1 MEAKHTSM
9 KWKRPSP
16 SMDIST
22 RTKSQIYHNNRS
34 GLVRNS
40 NGHPGLLSHQ
50 SNPKRPRSVEPII
63 QGSLDGK
70 MPLHSLIKDLRV
82 KRVFS
87 PTSKVLENLTDHH
100 KFGAEFSSYEQENG
114 PKTVKNGGVESSG
127 NGFSRSGPDVDDLES
142 KGTERLDM
150 GFVSKARRTDYLS
163 LKSPVREGIRG
174 ISSDAEQRSGD
185 ANQDCV
191 QKSSADV
198 KENGVRL
205 NFENKTKLVL
215 KPRQRVF
222 KAPGSFGYRRLLPY
236 LKAEDISC
244 ALDFCQHPNLD
255 KGSEGKPFQGMR
267 ALKNPPGSL
276 HQFDAHKVSREYHT
290 SGSSTLLENVQVC
303 FQETSNGNER
313 SSESPEFVP
322 ASPSITVVDEC
333 LSKPP
338 VDGQTEKFDVGFS
351 CKAQKLNASPLSSSA
366 MEDSQ
371 VNKDHVIDMHID
383 CDTPAED
390 ARTSDKAGNGEAQ
403 NAEDMNSL
411 SSSMMDECYSCK
423 VNVVGQ
429 NCENSNQNHING
441 QRVNN
446 AVLVLN
452 QIDDSNE
459 ESVQRTPPDAEML
472 GKLEVEVKR
481 VSRAGYVL
489 QTTNQSL
496 GKPSNVFNH
505 TDATCVDV
513 KKQESTPKRK
523 RVLNPCS
530 RLKLFRSPGS
540 VSYRRL
546 LPYLLDIEKNNSCA
560 NTSKDLEHRLQPPL
574 TPNQQET
581 LMDQSN
587 DFRFHSEHQI
597 CDPGTLP
604 TPQLTSAN
612 GSSNYG
618 GDNLTSPEHVAASQ
632 MSFDVQ
638 KEQHVQQAA
647 SGSQSKLETSPDIV
661 SLGHE
666 KDPITLFCPS
676 TCEATSIKDG
686 AISVTNSSSD
696 CPEEDHIG
704 SRIALSSGGKP
715 LPVQADSLCQNSSQI
730 DATVSSGIHA
740 DGLRK
745 QILKRNPRGCRGLC
759 TCLNCTSF
767 RLHAERAFEFSRNQM
782 QDAEEVALDLMKELS
797 SLRKMLEMPAVGAT
811 TPVMDLNE
819 VKEACRKASEAEENA
834 RNRLDE
840 MNYDLNIHCRITC
853 VHGPKVT
860 FANYV
865 EEMSS
870 QKQTFQATSLKP

>member
-1 MEAKHTSM
+1 M
-9 KWKRPSP
+9 
-16 SMDIST
+16 
-22 RTKSQIYHNNRS
+22 
-34 GLVRNS
+34 
-40 NGHPGLLSHQ
+40 
-50 SNPKRPRSVEPII
+50 
-63 QGSLDGK
+63 
-70 MPLHSLIKDLRV
+70 
-82 KRVFS
+82 
-87 PTSKVLENLTDHH
+87 
-100 KFGAEFSSYEQENG
+100 
-114 PKTVKNGGVESSG
+114 
-127 NGFSRSGPDVDDLES
+127 DVDDSES

-150 GFVSKARRTDYLS
+150 GFVSKARRTDHLS
-163 LKSPVREGIRG
+163 LKSPVREGIGG
-174 ISSDAEQRSGD
+174 ISSDVEHRSGD

-222 KAPGSFGYRRLLPY
+222 KAPGSFG
-236 LKAEDISC
+236 

-267 ALKNPPGSL
+267 ASKNPPGSL
-276 HQFDAHKVSREYHT
+276 HQFDALKLSREYHT
-290 SGSSTLLENVQVC
+290 SGSSTLLENV
-303 FQETSNGNER
+303 
-313 SSESPEFVP
+313 
-322 ASPSITVVDEC
+322 
-333 LSKPP
+333 
-338 VDGQTEKFDVGFS
+338 
-351 CKAQKLNASPLSSSA
+351 QKLNASPLSSSA

-371 VNKDHVIDMHID
+371 VNKDHVIDMQID

-390 ARTSDKAGNGEAQ
+390 VGTSDKAGNGEAQ

-423 VNVVGQ
+423 VNVMGQ
-429 NCENSNQNHING
+429 NCENSNQNHINE

-446 AVLVLN
+446 AGLD

-481 VSRAGYVL
+481 ISRAGYVL

-530 RLKLFRSPGS
+530 RLKLFRSPG
-540 VSYRRL
+540 
-546 LPYLLDIEKNNSCA
+546 A
-560 NTSKDLEHRLQPPL
+560 NTNKDLEHRLQPLL

-618 GDNLTSPEHVAASQ
+618 GDNLHLLSTWLHLRCHL
-632 MSFDVQ
+632 MY
-638 KEQHVQQAA
+638 KRNN
-647 SGSQSKLETSPDIV
+647 
-661 SLGHE
+661 
-666 KDPITLFCPS
+666 ITRK
-676 TCEATSIKDG
+676 ATSIKDG
-686 AISVTNSSSD
+686 AISVTTSSSD

-745 QILKRNPRGCRGLC
+745 QILKRNQRGCRGLC

-797 SLRKMLEMPAVGAT
+797 SLRKMLEMSAVGGAN

-819 VKEACRKASEAEENA
+819 VKEACRKASEAEENS
-834 RNRLDE
+834 RNRLGE